1 MFGLSVKQKT
11 TEDITFPAGL
21 GNIIDIYLLTPVGT
35 EQLLSGKV
43 ALNGKQLD
51 LVDDHTLPDLTP
63 ISQQVSQGVKLP
75 PTTLGFWVFPKANA
89 RACL

>member
-1 MFGLSVKQKT
+1 MFGLSVKQKA
-11 TEDITFPAGL
+11 TEEITFPVGL
-21 GNIIDIYLLTPVGT
+21 GNLVDIYLLTPVGK

-63 ISQQVSQGVKLP
+63 ISQPVSQGVKLS